1 MIWFEGLTLP
11 KRIGN
16 GKNQPA
22 PCLYLRAL
30 ADSRGKAFTKINLKN
45 LYPDI
50 YKTDCFV
57 EVNAEMP
64 KFIQAYCQVLAAYE
78 RRHHRYQAHYSLDS
92 DDGIEHSALVRPITP
107 AEALE
112 QKHLQERL
120 YAAVMSL
127 SPAQARRIYARF
139 YLGMTVP
146 EIAQAEQVGCS
157 RVSASIRRGL
167 KQLGEQLEK
176 DEHFN

>member
-1 MIWFEGLTLP
+1 MRRLTQL
-11 KRIGN
+11 N
-16 GKNQPA
+16 
-22 PCLYLRAL
+22 LR
-30 ADSRGKAFTKINLKN
+30 D
-45 LYPDI
+45 LYPDL
-50 YKTDCFV
+50 YKKDHFV
-57 EVNAEMP
+57 EVNEEVP
-64 KFIQAYCQVLAAYE
+64 KFIQAYCQALAAYE
-78 RRHHRYQAHYSLDS
+78 RRLHRYQAHYSLDS